1 MLLEEGVRMSSPTS
15 RHERTFTNYRGHSAG
30 QDATEVFFSLHRY
43 EVLER
48 PQYKRLQVGVI
59 QGEDAKVFPTI
70 NNGEISKVP
79 YAEPTWLVEGY
90 HSPYFTEVCPT

>member
-1 MLLEEGVRMSSPTS
+1 MCTYVP
-15 RHERTFTNYRGHSAG
+15 RGTAAG

-59 QGEDAKVFPTI
+59 QGEEAQVFASI
-70 NNGEISKVP
+70 NNGQISKVP
-79 YAEPTWLVEGY
+79 YAEPTWLTEGY
-90 HSPYFTEVCPT
+90 HSPYFTDVRFPHVVCLALC